1 MTPDGIG
8 GTSPAP
14 HTPPCFGSLYSED
27 DARRLAAEH
36 GWVVSGAGRLLP
48 STDEFSIPLLP
59 PGRL

>member
-8 GTSPAP
+8 GTSTSP
-14 HTPPCFGSLYSED
+14 HTPHGGSP
-27 DARRLAAEH
+27 RNAAGWLVEQGDC